1 MYYFTAMQPEKY
13 HQVTLEELLFG
24 DDNVKS
30 YVINSGNSNTITYER
45 EHLSANLV
53 KKTDVQKL
61 IDVLQNFNKSTVD
74 LRATDRR
81 SLYETFHIP
90 KKTGG
95 LRRID
100 APKDQLMNAL
110 RQLKTIFEQDFH
122 ALYHTSAFAYI
133 KNRSTIDA
141 VKRHQGNQSKWFG
154 KFDLSDFFGSTTL
167 DFVMKQLSKIYPFCL
182 LFETTVGRSELSTAV
197 ELAFLD
203 GVLPQ
208 GTPISPL
215 LTNLMMIPVDFTLT
229 KRLREFEHQSYTY
242 TRYADDFIIS
252 SKHNFEVK
260 KVEQLICDVLME
272 FEAPFTINEKKTRYG
287 SSHGSNWNLG
297 LMLNKDNEIT
307 IGHKK
312 KKQFQSMLHNYIFDK
327 KNGKDWEKYDVQV
340 LDGLCNYYKMV
351 EREAIE
357 NIITHMSRK
366 MNVDIFA
373 TIKSDLKNL

>member
-24 DDNVKS
+24 NDDVKS
-30 YVINSGNSNTITYER
+30 YVINAGTSNTITYER
-45 EHLSANLV
+45 EHLSLNLV
-53 KKTDVQKL
+53 KKTDVQRL
-61 IDVLQNFNKSTVD
+61 IDILQNFNNSTSD
-74 LRATDRR
+74 LRDTDRR

-110 RQLKTIFEQDFH
+110 RKLKTIFEQDFH
-122 ALYHTSAFAYI
+122 TLYHTSAFAYI

-141 VKRHQGNQSKWFG
+141 VKRHQTNQSKWFG

-167 DFVMKQLSKIYPFCL
+167 DFVMKQLSMIYPFCL
-182 LFETTVGRSELSTAV
+182 LFDTMAGRSELRTAV

-215 LTNLMMIPVDFTLT
+215 LTNVMMIPVDFTLT
-229 KRLREFEHQSYTY
+229 KQLREFQNQSYTY

-252 SKHNFEVK
+252 SKYEFKVRE
-260 KVEQLICDVLME
+260 VEQLICDVLKE
-272 FEAPFTINEKKTRYG
+272 FQAPFTINEKKTRYG
-287 SSHGSNWNLG
+287 SSSGSNWNLG

-327 KNGKDWEKYDVQV
+327 KSGKNWEKYDVQV

-357 NIITHMSRK
+357 NIISHMSRK
-366 MNVDIFA
+366 MNANIIAIMKD
-373 TIKSDLKNL
+373 DLKNL